1 MDKYFFINLIRFVL
15 LIFFQIILFNKI
27 NFFGFLNPFPYILFI
42 ILYPVKNN
50 KNFLLIFSFL
60 LGLIIDMFLDSGG
73 IHALASLVLAFL
85 RPNIFKFTFGIS
97 YQYNTIKIN
106 DNFTSDRISF
116 LLICVFLHHFVLYI
130 LQLFKGGNFFSLS
143 LELILGTIFT
153 FILSILI
160 IHIFKPNK

>member
-50 KNFLLIFSFL
+50 KNFLIIFSFL

-73 IHALASLVLAFL
+73 IHALASLVLAYL

-116 LLICVFLHHFVLYI
+116 LILCIFLHHFVLYI
-130 LQLFKGGNFFSLS
+130 LQLFKVGNFFSLS

>member
-130 LQLFKGGNFFSLS
+130 LQLFKVGNFFSLS
-143 LELILGTIFT
+143 LELILGTILT